1 MAKQS
6 KKGMPKLPSIKK
18 SAGAFLSSDED
29 KITQKRL
36 ATTAANAAA
45 KATAAAAKA
54 NAAMAAH
61 NGAQLPAPVQATVVV
76 HGTPTIKAEP

>member
-1 MAKQS
+1 MLSQEDGPLAKAWEEAVQ
-6 KKGMPKLPSIKK
+6 
-18 SAGAFLSSDED
+18 AAVQARQD